1 MTDLSELVER
11 GIELAT
17 AGGRDDLRRR
27 LEHTQQRLS
36 EPSIRVIVV
45 GEFKQGK
52 SQLIN
57 ALVNAQICPVDDDV
71 ATSVPTIVRHGP
83 QPLAVLLAPQAGA
96 GQEGGDDGEPR
107 IERRPVPLDELP
119 DHVSERGNPGNRQQL
134 AGVEV
139 FLPRKVL
146 EDGLVIVDSPGVGG
160 LNSAHTLTT
169 LAALPTA
176 DALLFVSDASQEYT
190 EPELSFLR
198 QAARMV
204 PNIACVVTKTD
215 LYPEWRRIV
224 ELDRGHLERIL
235 PGLPLLPVS
244 SELRLQAGRLNDKE
258 LNDESGFPELVA
270 YLRREVLGRIDQLHR
285 RSAVHDLRST
295 TEQLALALQSEL
307 SALLHP
313 AGTPGV
319 VAELEAA
326 KDRTDELKRR
336 SSKWQVTLNDGMTDL
351 ISDMEHDLRDRM
363 RIIQREADSAIND
376 GDPGPVWD
384 QLTDWL
390 EQRIASAVS
399 DTFVWTSERSQWLS
413 EEVARNFAAS
423 EVPLPGLEVGSADDV
438 LEPVELLAD
447 LDPGKLGPMQKLL
460 IGLRGSYGGVL
471 MVGLVTGLI
480 GLGLVNPFSVAAGV
494 LIGRKAFKDDRDARL
509 KRRQT
514 EARNLVHRL
523 IDDVVFQVGKQLK
536 DRLRLV
542 QRTIRDHFS
551 AIAEEHSRSLKDSVV
566 AAQKAAGLYS
576 QQRDERI
583 RDLREALQRTEGL
596 RRSLPVGAGTAGRTG
611 GPVGATGN
619 SATVVAAPQ
628 RTAIGQA

>member
-1 MTDLSELVER
+1 MADLSELVER

-17 AGGRDDLRRR
+17 AGGREDLRRR
-27 LEHTQQRLS
+27 LQHTQQRLS
-36 EPSIRVIVV
+36 QPSIRVIVV

-57 ALVNAQICPVDDDV
+57 GLVNAQVCPVDDDI
-71 ATSVPTIVRHGP
+71 ATSVPTIVRYGAEP
-83 QPLAVLLAPQAGA
+83 RAVVLATQAGTV
-96 GQEGGDDGEPR
+96 QEGSADSEPP
-107 IERRPVPLDELP
+107 IERRPVPLEELP
-119 DHVSERGNPGNRQQL
+119 AHVSERGNPGNRRKL
-134 AGVEV
+134 AGAEV
-139 FLPRKVL
+139 FLPRKL
-146 EDGLVIVDSPGVGG
+146 LADGLEIIDSPGVGG
-160 LNSAHTLTT
+160 LNSPHTLTT

-176 DALLFVSDASQEYT
+176 DALLFVTGASQEFT
-190 EPELSFLR
+190 EPELTFLR

-204 PNIACVVTKTD
+204 PNIACVLTKTD
-215 LYPEWRRIV
+215 LYPEWRRIA
-224 ELDRGHLERIL
+224 ELDRGHLDLLL
-235 PGLPLLPVS
+235 PGVPLLPVS

-258 LNDESGFPELVA
+258 LNAESGFPELIG
-270 YLRREVLGRIDQLHR
+270 YLRREVVGRIDVLQR

-326 KDRTDELKRR
+326 KDRTDELRRR
-336 SSKWQVTLNDGMTDL
+336 SSKWQVTLNDGVTDL

-363 RIIQREADSAIND
+363 RIIQREADSAISD

-399 DTFVWTSERSQWLS
+399 DTFVWTSERSEWLS
-413 EEVARNFAAS
+413 QEVARNFAES

-438 LEPVELLAD
+438 LEPVELLDD
-447 LDPGKLGPMQKLL
+447 LDPGRLGPMQKLL
-460 IGLRGSYGGVL
+460 IGMRGSYGGVL

-514 EARNLVHRL
+514 DARNLVHRL

-536 DRLRLV
+536 DRLRVV

-551 AIAEEHSRSLKDSVV
+551 AIAEEQSRSLKDSVV

-576 QQRDERI
+576 QQREARI
-583 RDLREALQRTEGL
+583 SELRRALQHTEGL
-596 RRSLPVGAGTAGRTG
+596 RRSLLVDATPG
-611 GPVGATGN
+611 GPVAATGEPPTVIPAA
-619 SATVVAAPQ
+619 SARP
-628 RTAIGQA
+628 AIGQA